1 MLQAIRSKAETYV
14 VKVLFAALTATFAL
28 WGIGDIFRNWGTDT
42 SVAKVGPVEI
52 SADQVSKE
60 ARAEIDQLR
69 QVLPNGIDADQAKQL
84 GILNTAVERIV
95 GGTLLDLET
104 QRLNL
109 LVSNDAVRQAI
120 VGDPNF
126 KGQQG
131 SFDHDRYVQ
140 LLAANQLSESTY
152 ESSVRTQ
159 MIRNQL
165 TDAVSDGMSPPA
177 AMVDALYRSRAER
190 RIADIVTLTPAAV
203 PAPPTPTDEQI
214 STYYNAHKDDFRSPE
229 ERAIT
234 VATLKL
240 DDIASTIAVTPD
252 KLKSE
257 YASRQS
263 DYQTPEQR
271 NIKQMLLPDEATAK
285 SAKAQLDSGQDFA
298 SVAKTLANADAS
310 STDLGWVKKDDLP
323 DQLAGVAFSLP
334 KGKASDPVQTSFGWH
349 ILMVTDI
356 KAAATQS
363 LDSVKDAL
371 TKDIQRDAAGDAIA
385 KTANDID
392 DATAGGAS
400 FDQVVQKFGLKAQ
413 KIAAIDAQGR
423 GADGKPVDLPQPNDA
438 VLQQAF
444 TAGQGETSPLSEL
457 GEDGYFLVHV
467 DKVTPAAV
475 RPLDDARKDVI
486 ASWQAEQQKSALQK
500 LAASMV
506 GDVNS
511 GKSLKDVAGAHKL
524 TMTTSQP
531 LARTGDAP
539 TTPPSVIAALFS
551 AKPNAAV
558 SAAAGDNVV
567 VAQLK
572 TIQPADPAQDQAGV
586 KQLTDQLSASIKSDM
601 LNAYTQTLRT
611 TFPVEVNQTNLDHVL

>member
-1 MLQAIRSKAETYV
+1 MLQAIRAKAETYV
-14 VKVLFAALTATFAL
+14 IKILFALLTLSFAL
-28 WGIGDIFRNWGTDT
+28 WGIGDIFRNWGIDT
-42 SVAKVGPVEI
+42 SVAKVGSVEI
-52 SADQVSKE
+52 NADQVGKE

-84 GILNTAVERIV
+84 GILNSAVERIV

-104 QRLNL
+104 RRLKL
-109 LVSNDAVRQAI
+109 LVSNDAIRQAI
-120 VGDPNF
+120 VDNPAF

-140 LLAANQLSESTY
+140 LLAANQLSEATY
-152 ESSVRTQ
+152 ESTVRTQ

-165 TDAVSDGMSPPA
+165 TDAVSDGMSPSA
-177 AMVDALYRSRAER
+177 AMVDALYRARAER

-203 PAPPTPTDEQI
+203 PAPPTPTDEQV
-214 STYYNAHKDDFRSPE
+214 SAYYSAHKDDFRSPE

-240 DDIASTIAVTPD
+240 DDIASIITVTPD
-252 KLKSE
+252 KLKAE
-257 YASRQS
+257 YDSRQS

-271 NIKQMLLPDEATAK
+271 NIEQMLLPDEAAAK
-285 SAKAQLDSGQDFA
+285 NAKAQLDSGQDFA
-298 SVAKTLANADAS
+298 TVAKTLANADTS

-323 DQLAGVAFSLP
+323 EELAGVAFSLS

-349 ILMVTDI
+349 ILVVTDI
-356 KAAATQS
+356 KPAATQS
-363 LDSVKDAL
+363 LDSVKDSL

-392 DATAGGAS
+392 DAAAGGAP
-400 FDQVVQKFGLKAQ
+400 FEQVVQKFGLKTQ
-413 KIAAIDAQGR
+413 KIATIDVQGR
-423 GADGKPVDLPQPNDA
+423 GPDGKPIDLPQPSDA

-457 GEDGYFLVHV
+457 GDNGYFLVHV
-467 DKVTPAAV
+467 DKVTPAEV
-475 RPLDDARKDVI
+475 RPLADAKKDVI
-486 ASWQAEQQKSALQK
+486 VAWQAEQQKDALEK

-506 GDVNS
+506 GDVNG
-511 GKSLKDVAGAHKL
+511 GKSLKDIAAAYNL

-539 TTPPSVIAALFS
+539 TAPPSLIAALFG
-551 AKPNAAV
+551 AKPNGAV

-586 KQLTDQLSASIKSDM
+586 KQLTDQLSASMKSDM
-601 LNAYTQTLRT
+601 LDAYTQTLRA
-611 TFPVEVNQTNLDHVL
+611 TFPVQINQANLDHVL

>member
-1 MLQAIRSKAETYV
+1 
-14 VKVLFAALTATFAL
+14 
-28 WGIGDIFRNWGTDT
+28 
-42 SVAKVGPVEI
+42 
-52 SADQVSKE
+52 
-60 ARAEIDQLR
+60 
-69 QVLPNGIDADQAKQL
+69 
-84 GILNTAVERIV
+84 
-95 GGTLLDLET
+95 
-104 QRLNL
+104 
-109 LVSNDAVRQAI
+109 
-120 VGDPNF
+120 
-126 KGQQG
+126 
-131 SFDHDRYVQ
+131 
-140 LLAANQLSESTY
+140 
-152 ESSVRTQ
+152 VRTQ

-190 RIADIVTLTPAAV
+190 RIADIVILTPAAV
-203 PAPPTPTDEQI
+203 PAPPTPSDDQI
-214 STYYNAHKDDFRSPE
+214 SAYYNAHKDDFRSPE

-240 DDIASTIAVTPD
+240 DDIASTVAVTPE
-252 KLKSE
+252 KIKAE
-257 YASRQS
+257 YAARQN

-271 NIKQMLLPDEATAK
+271 NIQQMLLPDETTAK
-285 SAKAQLDSGQDFA
+285 NAKAQLDSGKDFA

-323 DQLAGVAFSLP
+323 EELAGVAFSLP

-349 ILMVTDI
+349 ILMVADI
-356 KAAATQS
+356 KPAATQN

-400 FDQVVQKFGLKAQ
+400 FDQVVQKFGLKTQ

-423 GADGKPVDLPQPNDA
+423 GPGGKPIDLPQPSEA

-457 GEDGYFLVHV
+457 GEEGYFLVHI
-467 DKVTPAAV
+467 DKVTPAEV
-475 RPLDDARKDVI
+475 RPLANARQDVI
-486 ASWQAEQQKSALQK
+486 AAWQAQQRKDELEK

-506 GDVNS
+506 GDVDG
-511 GKSLKDVAGAHKL
+511 GKSLKDVAAAHKL

-531 LARTGDAP
+531 LSRTSDAP
-539 TTPPSVIAALFS
+539 TAPPSLIAALFN

-558 SAAAGDNVV
+558 SAGAGDNVV

-586 KQLTDQLSASIKSDM
+586 KQLTNQLSASMKSDM
-601 LNAYTQTLRT
+601 LNAYTQTLRA
-611 TFPVEVNQTNLDHVL
+611 TFPVEINQTNLDHVL